1 MSRNLHY
8 AAAPR
13 GRCQS
18 LPKVRFGMWCVRCH
32 RFMSQVWHVVRQ
44 MSQVYVTGLACGAS
58 DVIGL
63 CHRFGMWCVRCHRF
77 MSQVWHVVRQMSQVW
92 HVVRQ
97 MSQVWHVV
105 CQMSQ
110 VWHVSMASVRQMSQ
124 VWHVP
129 MASIDMPQVFVTHA
143 TMLRDTS
150 GFQWH
155 MPKTCDISMNYVLC
169 HIVTLRVA
177 PSVVTDTCP

>member
-18 LPKVRFGMWCVRCH
+18 LPKVRHAARQCDKTQSIDYH
-32 RFMSQVWHVVRQ
+32 RF
-44 MSQVYVTGLACGAS
+44 
-58 DVIGL
+58 
-63 CHRFGMWCVRCHRF
+63 
-77 MSQVWHVVRQMSQVW
+77 
-92 HVVRQ
+92 
-97 MSQVWHVV
+97 
-105 CQMSQ
+105 
-110 VWHVSMASVRQMSQ
+110 MSQ

-129 MASIDMPQVFVTHA
+129 MASIDMSQVFVTHA

-155 MPKTCDISMNYVLC
+155 MPKTCDMDCVLC
-169 HIVTLRVA
+169 HIVALRVA
-177 PSVVTDTCP
+177 PSILTDTCCWVPLHNVDCVTQAHQNDIDLINSMLRSSIRFIASRNSFVQQIFLC